1 MNGNYIFDSE
11 GFLLPQRLLK
21 CELAYFY
28 GKTPR
33 HFRRELENILYVKP
47 GRYYSKAEVAKI
59 MQAFD
64 LISREEVELAQ
75 DRIKAYLADER
86 ERNKKRFLKHKQ
98 RIDYEKENPDT

>member
-1 MNGNYIFDSE
+1 MNGNYIFDTE
-11 GFLLPQRLLK
+11 GFLTPQRLLK
-21 CELAYFY
+21 CELAFFY

-33 HFRRELENILYVKP
+33 HFRRELENILFIKP

-64 LISREEVELAQ
+64 LISREEVEAAQ

-86 ERNKKRFLKHKQ
+86 ERNKARFLKHKK
-98 RIDYEKENPDT
+98 RYEKI

>member
-1 MNGNYIFDSE
+1 MNGNYIFDNE
-11 GFLLPQRLLK
+11 GFLSPQRLLK

-47 GRYYSKAEVAKI
+47 GRYYTKAEGAKR

-75 DRIKAYLADER
+75 ERIKAYLADER
-86 ERNKKRFLKHKQ
+86 ERNKARFLNHKK
-98 RIDYEKENPDT
+98 RYEKN

>member
-1 MNGNYIFDSE
+1 MNGNYIFDIE

-33 HFRRELENILYVKP
+33 HFRRELENILFIKP
-47 GRYYSKAEVAKI
+47 GRYYTKAEVAKI

-64 LISREEVELAQ
+64 LISREEVEAAQ
-75 DRIKAYLADER
+75 ERIKKYLAKER
-86 ERNKKRFLKHKQ
+86 ERNKARFLKHKK
-98 RIDYEKENPDT
+98 RYEKN

>member
-1 MNGNYIFDSE
+1 MNGNYIFDNE
-11 GFLLPQRLLK
+11 GFLSPQRLLK

-64 LISREEVELAQ
+64 LISREEVEAAQ
-75 DRIKAYLADER
+75 DRIKAYLTKER
-86 ERNKKRFLKHKQ
+86 ERNKARFLKHKK
-98 RIDYEKENPDT
+98 RYEKI